1 MERIKN
7 FQDFALNERE
17 LPDNQGKILVILGS
31 PGSGKGTL
39 SKELKKKYDFIHL
52 STGDLIRNSED
63 EDIKKIIDAGNLLPD
78 NMMIKMLRKE
88 LRKVDPSSNVI
99 LDGFPRT
106 IEQAN
111 ALDQLLSEMKI
122 GLQHVL
128 NLSVPDNELLNRLLE
143 RAKIEGR
150 ADDNEE
156 TIKNRLINYNNKT
169 FPLLDYYKGSG
180 LLREINGLGSVG
192 EITSLIRG
200 VLK

>member
-1 MERIKN
+1 
-7 FQDFALNERE
+7 
-17 LPDNQGKILVILGS
+17 
-31 PGSGKGTL
+31 
-39 SKELKKKYDFIHL
+39 
-52 STGDLIRNSED
+52 
-63 EDIKKIIDAGNLLPD
+63 
-78 NMMIKMLRKE
+78 
-88 LRKVDPSSNVI
+88 
-99 LDGFPRT
+99 
-106 IEQAN
+106 
-111 ALDQLLSEMKI
+111 MKI

>member
-1 MERIKN
+1 MRLI
-7 FQDFALNERE
+7 FMG
-17 LPDNQGKILVILGS
+17 P
-31 PGSGKGTL
+31 PGAGKGTQA
-39 SKELKKKYDFIHL
+39 KIICTEQKIPQI
-52 STGDLIRNSED
+52 STGDILRAAIQSGTEMG
-63 EDIKKIIDAGNLLPD
+63 IKAKKFMDAGDLVPD
-78 NMMIKMLRKE
+78 EVVIGIIKDRLKE
-88 LRKVDPSSNVI
+88 SDCKNGFL

-106 IEQAN
+106 IEQAR

-128 NLSVPDNELLNRLLE
+128 NLSVPDSELLNRLLE